1 MIAELDLY
9 GVFLPA
15 LLVWA
20 LLAYP
25 VTLLLRGV
33 LRRLGL
39 YRWIWHAPL
48 FEFSL
53 FVLVLGGITAASEFI
68 LP

>member
-9 GVFLPA
+9 GIFLPA

-25 VTLLLRGV
+25 VTLLLRWA

-39 YRWIWHAPL
+39 DRWIWHPPL
-48 FEFSL
+48 FELAL
-53 FVLVLGGITAASEFI
+53 FVLVLGGITAASEFV
-68 LP
+68 LS

>member
-25 VTLLLRGV
+25 VTVLLRWV
-33 LRRLGL
+33 LRRAGL

-48 FEFSL
+48 FDFAL
-53 FVLVLGGITAASEFI
+53 FVLVLGGITAASEFV
-68 LP
+68 LS

>member
-20 LLAYP
+20 LLALP
-25 VTLLLRGV
+25 VTAVLRG
-33 LRRLGL
+33 LLHRLGL

-48 FEFSL
+48 FDFAL
-53 FVLVLGGITAASEFI
+53 FVLVLGGITAASESL